1 MLLKTGS
8 TLFSKCWKPSS
19 FMVCTSS
26 EYLSTKKA
34 KVILKLLDIS
44 DGQIQSVEKK
54 KKPVPLAD
62 M

>member
-1 MLLKTGS
+1 
-8 TLFSKCWKPSS
+8 
-19 FMVCTSS
+19 MVCTSS

>member
-1 MLLKTGS
+1 
-8 TLFSKCWKPSS
+8 
-19 FMVCTSS
+19 MVCTSS
-26 EYLSTKKA
+26 EYLSTKKT

-44 DGQIQSVEKK
+44 DGQKQSVEKK